1 MPTRHVSLIVSFTF
15 PTGGSI
21 SEEQI
26 AAWADE
32 AERGYDI
39 AALKRRGRPRIGS
52 GVAQVSAIR
61 LDPELDAALT
71 ERAQADHVSRSEV
84 VRNALRSWLSSAS

>member
-1 MPTRHVSLIVSFTF
+1 MPTGDSV
-15 PTGGSI
+15 P
-21 SEEQI
+21 EEQI
-26 AAWADE
+26 AVWADE
-32 AERGYDI
+32 AERGYDV

-71 ERAQADHVSRSEV
+71 ERAEAENVSRSEV
-84 VRNALRSWLSSAS
+84 VRSALRSWLSNAS